1 MRLKCGR
8 LWTCELSSDIY
19 LNIDTDAIRRLRDS
33 LIGYEANSERPA
45 LQSQASRSATR
56 RRLAPFA
63 ETMYLVMVSDGR
75 TEPEELE
82 ALTGA
87 LRVLCDGQLDDIEL
101 KEMINGFVDTTDDLE
116 DRISTLGA
124 YLGREREDREMA
136 FTLAATVAM
145 ADDNVAQLE
154 STVLE
159 LVATYFGI
167 SGKRATQLLEGL

>member
-1 MRLKCGR
+1 
-8 LWTCELSSDIY
+8 
-19 LNIDTDAIRRLRDS
+19 
-33 LIGYEANSERPA
+33 
-45 LQSQASRSATR
+45 
-56 RRLAPFA
+56 
-63 ETMYLVMVSDGR
+63 MYLVMVSDGR